1 MSENEQRPY
10 ISEKLVEKL
19 LNKKARIAII
29 GLGYVGLPLAVE
41 QAKIGFEVIG
51 VEIDSSR
58 VNMLKEGKSY
68 IQDVTDAALGELVNS
83 GRFKVIDD
91 YSLLAQ
97 VVDVVVICVPTPLNE
112 MRQPDLS
119 YINSAVS
126 KIARNLRRGQLISLE
141 STTFPGTINE
151 IVLPML
157 EDSGLKVGLDYF
169 LAFSPE
175 RVDPGNKKYTTVN
188 VAKVVGGVTPICTD
202 IAVTFYRQSL
212 ANVVPV
218 SSPDAAE
225 MTKIFENTYR
235 AVNIALVNEFM
246 LLCDRM
252 GLDIWEILDAA
263 ATKPFGI
270 QVFYPGPGV
279 GGHCIPVDPFYLA
292 WKARAYGFQPRFVE
306 LTGELNNQVLEYVIQ
321 KIITV
326 LNDHGKC
333 LNGSKILILGVAYK
347 KDINDVRES
356 PALKIIKQLQDKK
369 AVVQY
374 YDPYIPQICL
384 SDKGDY
390 LHCIEFTGEK
400 IAGYDLVVIV
410 TDHSCIDYQQI
421 AEAARLIIDTRNAAK
436 KVIRGREKI
445 IKI

>member
-1 MSENEQRPY
+1 VSENEQRPY